1 MTNGDTV
8 RAVAHAI
15 SVRLDDEADRALRA
29 LEAAGLSRSEAVR
42 SALIASAQRL
52 RRSSDLA
59 AEVAALEADEA
70 DRDEMLAVAG
80 LMESLRAAR

>member
-1 MTNGDTV
+1 
-8 RAVAHAI
+8 VAHAI

-59 AEVAALEADEA
+59 AEVAELEADET

-80 LMESLRAAR
+80 LMESLRAAG